1 MTDHPRIRILLAE
14 DEPALGGILRDYL
27 EGRGHHVTHVAD
39 GRAAIDALATR
50 AFDVALLDIV
60 MPEADGLTVLRAL
73 RESSEPPEAIIIT
86 GNGTIDTAITALK
99 LGAYD
104 YMSKPYRM
112 LEIEIQVRR
121 AWEKRELLRQ
131 NSLLADRLQRAE
143 RVAELV
149 TEDPAMRDVLA
160 LVERVAG
167 AAAPVLVSGE
177 RGTGKR
183 SIGRAIH
190 RLSARAARSY
200 VEFAVGD
207 LPAEEVEVALFG
219 AERGVGSGP
228 VAARPGLLEQAHG
241 GTLFLDDVERLDA
254 RVQGRLLRLLEDG
267 VITRV
272 GGTQKL
278 DVDVRIVAAAPD
290 GLSGAVER
298 RAFRSDLAYRLGGFS
313 IAIPPLRERLRDVP
327 VLARHF
333 LDVYG
338 GARKRLSDAALA
350 ALAQYPWPGNVLELR
365 TVIER
370 AALLAT
376 GPVVEAHELGVVP
389 VVIEPRDAD
398 DATLSLDTIERR
410 HIAEVLERQ
419 GWHQGRA
426 AATLGISAKTLY
438 RKIREYGLE
447 RPGGSR

>member
-1 MTDHPRIRILLAE
+1 MTDQPRIRVLLAE

-27 EGRGHHVTHVAD
+27 EGRGHLVTHVGD
-39 GRAAIDALATR
+39 GRAAIEALASR

-73 RESSEPPEAIIIT
+73 RESPEPPEAIIIT

-112 LEIEIQVRR
+112 LEIEMQVRR

-131 NSLLADRLQRAE
+131 NSHLTDRLQRVE

-167 AAAPVLVSGE
+167 TAAPVLVSGE

-219 AERGVGSGP
+219 TERGAGTGP

-241 GTLFLDDVERLDA
+241 GTLFLDDAERLDA

-278 DVDVRIVAAAPD
+278 DVDVRLVVAVPD

-313 IAIPPLRERLRDVP
+313 IAVPPLRERPRDVP
-327 VLARHF
+327 VLARYF

-350 ALAQYPWPGNVLELR
+350 ALAQYGWPGNVLELS

-389 VVIEPRDAD
+389 VVVEPRDAD

-410 HIAEVLERQ
+410 HIEEVLQRQ